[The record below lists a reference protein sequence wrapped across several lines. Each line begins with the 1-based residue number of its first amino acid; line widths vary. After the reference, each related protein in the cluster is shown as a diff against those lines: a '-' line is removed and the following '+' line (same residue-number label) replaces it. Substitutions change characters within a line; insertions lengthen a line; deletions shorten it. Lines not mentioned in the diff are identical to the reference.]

1 LKLIEPVEDVDTPAL
16 ESMPVTADDGL
27 MIPDIEGAA
36 GRPVETVMVGRGAGA
51 NEIEMYIPAD
61 TSGPGT
67 TMKGPVVIFRGIY
80 RPGSV
85 FDDLFS
91 ID

>member
-1 LKLIEPVEDVDTPAL
+1 M
-16 ESMPVTADDGL
+16 SVTADDGL
-27 MIPDIEGAA
+27 MVPDIEGAA
-36 GRPVETVMVGRGAGA
+36 GLPVETVMVGMGAGA
-51 NEIEMYIPAD
+51 NEIAMYIPSD

-67 TMKGPVVIFRGIY
+67 TMKGPAVILRRTY

-85 FDDLFS
+85 FDDPFS